1 MELKKK
7 KTEPIKTESGVVVT
21 RGSAGR
27 EAWGRGSG
35 GRNVEILV
43 KGCRLFA
50 IRSTSSGIY
59 CAE

>member
-1 MELKKK
+1 MEPKRV
-7 KTEPIKTESGVVVT
+7 EVRETESRVVVT